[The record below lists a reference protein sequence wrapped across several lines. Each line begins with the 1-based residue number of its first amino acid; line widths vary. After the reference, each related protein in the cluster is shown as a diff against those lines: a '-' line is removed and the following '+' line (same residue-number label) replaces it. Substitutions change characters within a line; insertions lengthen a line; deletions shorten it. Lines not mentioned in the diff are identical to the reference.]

1 MFVDTAK
8 LHSGASE
15 SYRASEHAHDGA
27 NHLSAAAP
35 VAGIFGSFADAEAFH
50 DDVSSAH
57 AYHVKTLQAHQ
68 QNLNDVGTKT
78 HHVAYSFSATEDNN
92 AKVLRDVL

>member
-15 SYRASEHAHDGA
+15 SYRASEHAQDGA

-35 VAGIFGSFADAEAFH
+35 VAGMFGSFADAEAFH
-50 DDVSSAH
+50 DTDSSAH
-57 AYHVKTLQAHQ
+57 ARHVKGLQDHR
-68 QNLNDVGTKT
+68 QNLHGVGTNA
-78 HHVAYSFSATEDNN
+78 HHVAYSFTAMDDDN
-92 AKVLRDVL
+92 AKVMREV

>member
-27 NHLSAAAP
+27 NHC
-35 VAGIFGSFADAEAFH
+35 
-50 DDVSSAH
+50 
-57 AYHVKTLQAHQ
+57 QRRRQ
-68 QNLNDVGTKT
+68 
-78 HHVAYSFSATEDNN
+78 
-92 AKVLRDVL
+92 

>member
-8 LHSGASE
+8 LHCGASE

-35 VAGIFGSFADAEAFH
+35 LAGMFGSFGDAEAFH

-57 AYHVKTLQAHQ
+57 AYHVKTLQSHE

-78 HHVAYSFSATEDNN
+78 HRVATSFSATEDNN
-92 AKVLRDVL
+92 TKVLRDVL